1 MIEAENNPNVL
12 IAWYAGS
19 HVPEIEQLS
28 AEYLLKG
35 HNYMLEKFFSKDFNV
50 TRPDKIIR

>member
-28 AEYLLKG
+28 AEYMLKG